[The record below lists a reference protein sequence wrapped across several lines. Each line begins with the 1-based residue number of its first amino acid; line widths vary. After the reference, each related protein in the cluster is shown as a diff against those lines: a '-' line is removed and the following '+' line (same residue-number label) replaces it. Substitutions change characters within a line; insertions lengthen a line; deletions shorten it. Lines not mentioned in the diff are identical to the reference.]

1 MESSDQLVQ
10 NANPNGVKKLVNS
23 HSKIEEESSSS
34 SASSSN
40 SSSSDSSSSSS
51 SNEQAKKEKIA
62 VKLTTETSVT
72 NSVSSVSHLDK
83 EITPNDTKSKSKN
96 KKDSDKRP
104 EAKDEINQLLKK
116 AL

>member
-1 MESSDQLVQ
+1 M
-10 NANPNGVKKLVNS
+10 NS

-40 SSSSDSSSSSS
+40 SSSSDSSSS

-83 EITPNDTKSKSKN
+83 EIGPNDTKSKSKN

-104 EAKDEINQLLKK
+104 EAKNEINQLLKK